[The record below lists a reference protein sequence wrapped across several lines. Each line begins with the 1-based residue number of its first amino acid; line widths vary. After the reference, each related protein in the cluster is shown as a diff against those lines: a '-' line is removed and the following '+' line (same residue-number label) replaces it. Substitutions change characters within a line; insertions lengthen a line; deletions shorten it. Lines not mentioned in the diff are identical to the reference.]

1 MAPLYIEE
9 GDAFCYAEED
19 ASTATEST
27 SSSSLSSDD
36 ELSASPL
43 QTPLA
48 MRSVSFSAGA
58 AVHCGAVL
66 NIDDYSEH
74 EKFECWFQADEM
86 RQIRREVKDTLSLMN
101 RNLIIDEN
109 CKLDG
114 SPISIRGLEGKTK
127 AGKRHR
133 RETRLASL
141 AAVFDEQTL
150 QEMDGVTDPLMIALA
165 YSEYSYPMQ
174 VAAFQRA
181 SIYQKEAIEIYDS
194 SEDKIEYPCAPSKV
208 SAIDEI
214 PAEPTKYDFENN
226 RSTEAFNNLLEV
238 DETEDDS
245 SFKKE
250 DSNVYRNEET
260 SRSGSGNIY
269 DDLELFQN
277 RINNRKYNNIG
288 ALRIRDRFACLLP
301 GSAVANRRPIMG
313 ALRVVHI

>member
-9 GDAFCYAEED
+9 GGAFCYAEED
-19 ASTATEST
+19 AYTATAST
-27 SSSSLSSDD
+27 STSSLSSDD

-43 QTPLA
+43 QAPLTR
-48 MRSVSFSAGA
+48 RSVSFSAGA

-86 RQIRREVKDTLSLMN
+86 RQIRREVKDTISLMN

-109 CKLDG
+109 CNLDG
-114 SPISIRGLEGKTK
+114 SLISIQGLEGKTK

-133 RETRLASL
+133 RETRNSSL

-150 QEMDGVTDPLMIALA
+150 QEMDGVTDPLMIAIA
-165 YSEYSYPMQ
+165 YSEYAYPMQ

-181 SIYQKEAIEIYDS
+181 SIYQKEAIEIYES
-194 SEDKIEYPCAPSKV
+194 SEDKIEYPCATRKV

-214 PAEPTKYDFENN
+214 PAEPTKYDFENS
-226 RSTEAFNNLLEV
+226 RSTESFNNLLEV

-250 DSNVYRNEET
+250 DSNAYRNEET
-260 SRSGSGNIY
+260 SRSGSGSVY

-277 RINNRKYNNIG
+277 RINNSKCKNTG

-301 GSAVANRRPIMG
+301 GSAVTSRRPIMG
-313 ALRVVHI
+313 ALRVVQV